1 MINNNANDLKPGQI
15 ELPVAIPTNKANLP
29 VIPEP
34 QKDIDPM
41 FRKPRPRITGT
52 RVTYL

>member
-1 MINNNANDLKPGQI
+1 MINNNVNDLKLGQI
-15 ELPVAIPTNKANLP
+15 ELPEVIPTNKANLR
-29 VIPEP
+29 VIPES